1 MEIFYTDIYGGQL
14 EGQELCLY
22 LRRAQETLA
31 RFERMFTVT
40 EAVPNGR
47 KLAICAMADAM
58 AYFTAAQNGQGGL
71 RYASVGTVSIS
82 GKGIYSAM
90 DITPKAQEQELLR
103 CARTYLEL
111 YRGVSC

>member
-1 MEIFYTDIYGGQL
+1 MEIFYTDIYGGSLQ
-14 EGQELCLY
+14 GQELCLY
-22 LRRAQETLA
+22 LRRAAEQLS
-31 RFERMFTVT
+31 RFERCYTLA
-40 EAVPNGR
+40 EAVPDGR